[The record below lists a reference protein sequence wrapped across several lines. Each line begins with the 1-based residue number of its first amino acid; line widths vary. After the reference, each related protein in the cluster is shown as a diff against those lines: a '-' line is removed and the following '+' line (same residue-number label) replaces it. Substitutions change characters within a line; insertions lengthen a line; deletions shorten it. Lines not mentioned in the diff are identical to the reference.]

1 MKVKQNPGLFCKAA
15 PGLSGLRGSS
25 DCQGAEFA
33 QSLVNLLLPKSAH
46 TLPSPP
52 EQTGR
57 AQGDIQRVSIPPGTP
72 GLGKTLVCKAFLR
85 LIT

>member
-46 TLPSPP
+46 TLPSPLQNKQDVLRVTSRGSP
-52 EQTGR
+52 SLLGHQGWGR
-57 AQGDIQRVSIPPGTP
+57 LWFAKLS
-72 GLGKTLVCKAFLR
+72 
-85 LIT
+85 